1 MKQGTLINQGAGEKA
16 EAHIADAKARGAR
29 VRAGGQ
35 RSALGSNFFNPT
47 VLADATDN
55 MLIANEET
63 FGPVAALFRF
73 NTEQDAIAAANASEL
88 GLAAY
93 FYTRDLSRVFRVSR
107 ALESGMVG
115 INAGLVTTEVAPFGG
130 VKDSGIGSE
139 GSSHGI
145 EEYLHLKY
153 VSIGGL

>member
-1 MKQGTLINQGAGEKA
+1 MLGGKINGRFVDPTILVGVTPDMKVY
-16 EAHIADAKARGAR
+16 R
-29 VRAGGQ
+29 
-35 RSALGSNFFNPT
+35 
-47 VLADATDN
+47 
-55 MLIANEET
+55 EET